1 MKKIFLIFT
10 VLIFLLSGCTDTE
23 QSIGTDVQDTVLYNN
38 AYSYKDDD
46 ISFFVKERGYEFD
59 EEYNNK
65 STTFS
70 KKEILSLLQVENE
83 SIVSD
88 NLFYELYLNKDDENF
103 LIRGPLYNADS
114 KKQYFSNLIIRDSLT
129 FKDNMLI
136 KIINNDEVIKEFEI
150 KKVVK

>member
-10 VLIFLLSGCTDTE
+10 VLIFLLSGCADTE

-70 KKEILSLLQVENE
+70 KKEILSLLQVEH
-83 SIVSD
+83 S
-88 NLFYELYLNKDDENF
+88 
-103 LIRGPLYNADS
+103 
-114 KKQYFSNLIIRDSLT
+114 
-129 FKDNMLI
+129 
-136 KIINNDEVIKEFEI
+136 
-150 KKVVK
+150 